1 MVTAKDSG
9 GETALISLV
18 HNSACLKA
26 LKTFFSCKP
35 VRSVSKKMPRSN
47 PYRMTLSAKNSR
59 RGRHGQRHYNPH
71 NIDSLLSS
79 SATTHDTPTSKVTTP
94 TSNGVTNHTPSEV
107 AMPTLPENA
116 ASIANM
122 VDQLVR
128 KHVNEELSKDDAEKH
143 SATEEAT
150 DAKPVTNTT
159 PLTTQAEDGISKIK
173 TDDGVAT
180 TSGRLSPLFPTLTD
194 EDKPQDVA
202 RGASTTATSYASV
215 LLNLTGNWSLIVT
228 TILGICLPF
237 REEEPR
243 GIPGDGDNDIRA
255 EYSSQACD
263 YFIQDLLYNCD
274 HALAESIAD
283 TIITKLNEGFAADRW
298 SPDDVLKLED
308 DSVVITEVNVALIV
322 GKKFLH
328 SLVRLLAIELSDPVI
343 GGEEVNERTSKNKS
357 VVVLI
362 Q

>member
-1 MVTAKDSG
+1 MTA
-9 GETALISLV
+9 
-18 HNSACLKA
+18 
-26 LKTFFSCKP
+26 
-35 VRSVSKKMPRSN
+35 
-47 PYRMTLSAKNSR
+47 SAKNSR
-59 RGRHGQRHYNPH
+59 RGRHSQRHYNPH

-79 SATTHDTPTSKVTTP
+79 SNVTTHDTPTSKVATL

-128 KHVNEELSKDDAEKH
+128 KHVNEEISKDNAEKQ
-143 SATEEAT
+143 SATEAT
-150 DAKPVTNTT
+150 TVTKPVANTT
-159 PLTTQAEDGISKIK
+159 PLATQAEDGVSKVK

-180 TSGRLSPLFPTLTD
+180 TSGRLSPLFPHLTG
-194 EDKPQDVA
+194 EDDSKPQDTA

-215 LLNLTGNWSLIVT
+215 LLNLTANWSLIVT
-228 TILGICLPF
+228 TILGISLPSCG
-237 REEEPR
+237 EEPR
-243 GIPGDGDNDIRA
+243 GIPSDSDDDIRA

-274 HALAESIAD
+274 HTVAESIAD
-283 TIITKLNEGFAADRW
+283 TIIAKLNDGFAADRW
-298 SPDDVLKLED
+298 SPDDVLRLED
-308 DSVVITEVNVALIV
+308 DSVAITEVNVALIV

-328 SLVRLLAIELSDPVI
+328 SLVRLLAIELSDAVI
-343 GGEEVNERTSKNKS
+343 GGDDTNERASKNKS
-357 VVVLI
+357 VIVLI